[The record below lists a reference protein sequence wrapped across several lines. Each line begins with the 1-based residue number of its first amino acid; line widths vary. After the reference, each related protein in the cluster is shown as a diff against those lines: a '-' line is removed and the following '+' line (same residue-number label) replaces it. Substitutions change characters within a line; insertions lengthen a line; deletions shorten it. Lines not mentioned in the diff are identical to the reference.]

1 LTARFRKLDD
11 KTIALE
17 MLHGNS
23 AAEGESSLQRPCTSA
38 ALLLPIEQA
47 YHSSIGRRKI
57 MPVTVKHISL
67 WRKEIENQVGTLAS
81 TLDPVAKAGANL
93 RVLMGYR
100 YPGNESRAAI
110 ELYPVSGT
118 KATAAAT
125 AAGLAASSIPAVLIE
140 GDDKP
145 GLGLAIAKAIAD
157 TGINMAFFVAQ
168 VVGRKYSAV
177 IGFDSEADAKT
188 AADLIK
194 KATGRKKR

>member
-1 LTARFRKLDD
+1 
-11 KTIALE
+11 
-17 MLHGNS
+17 
-23 AAEGESSLQRPCTSA
+23 
-38 ALLLPIEQA
+38 
-47 YHSSIGRRKI
+47 

-145 GLGLAIAKAIAD
+145 GLGLAIAKAITDA
-157 TGINMAFFVAQ
+157 GINMAFFVAQ

-177 IGFDSEADAKT
+177 IGFDSDADAKS
-188 AADLIK
+188 AAGLIK
-194 KATGRKKR
+194 KATGREKK

>member
-1 LTARFRKLDD
+1 
-11 KTIALE
+11 
-17 MLHGNS
+17 
-23 AAEGESSLQRPCTSA
+23 
-38 ALLLPIEQA
+38 
-47 YHSSIGRRKI
+47 

-110 ELYPVSGT
+110 ELYPVSGR

-125 AAGLAASSIPAVLIE
+125 EAGLAASSIPTLLVE

-145 GLGLAIAKAIAD
+145 GLGLAIAKAIANA
-157 TGINMAFFVAQ
+157 GINMAFFVAQ

-177 IGFDSEADAKT
+177 IGFDSDADAKT
-188 AADLIK
+188 AAGLIK
-194 KATGRKKR
+194 KATGRKK

>member
-1 LTARFRKLDD
+1 
-11 KTIALE
+11 
-17 MLHGNS
+17 
-23 AAEGESSLQRPCTSA
+23 
-38 ALLLPIEQA
+38 
-47 YHSSIGRRKI
+47 

-81 TLDPVAKAGANL
+81 ALDPVAKAGANL

-110 ELYPVSGT
+110 ELYPISGT

-125 AAGLAASSIPAVLIE
+125 EAGLAASSIPTLLVE

-157 TGINMAFFVAQ
+157 AGINMAFFVAQ

-177 IGFDSEADAKT
+177 IGFDSDADAKT
-188 AADLIK
+188 AADLIR
-194 KATGRKKR
+194 KATGRKKK